1 MKVLVTQQRQQ
12 TSSLVE
18 DDVKCLGRVKSSLN
32 DPGRKLSSWSFPKSS
47 VAFLCNLQ
55 ALDLSNNELSGRIP
69 AQIYS
74 WLPYLVTVD
83 LSNNDI
89 PGYIP
94 PELGKWEVP
103 PSFSGVSRARLTIE
117 YISWEPLG
125 SKHGDWL
132 YKRNH
137 AIIVAA
143 GVFGATVS
151 LLLSF
156 VLGWRDDNCY
166 WLEWLR
172 AHQPFEHSLFKT
184 PLVNVKLAD
193 LMKSTNNFNAENV
206 IALTREGTTYKA
218 VLLDE
223 SMLATKLLNTCKF
236 GEQFQPLFLH
246 QNISSTSIQLP
257 FLHQNIGSKVILV
270 DKDFDACIMKISD
283 WPGS

>member
-1 MKVLVTQQRQQ
+1 MSSHMQYTEQNMYSCLPLVTWGA
-12 TSSLVE
+12 SSLVE

-32 DPGRKLSSWSFPKSS
+32 DPGRKLSSWSFPKTS

-89 PGYIP
+89 PG
-94 PELGKWEVP
+94 EVP
-103 PSFSGVSRARLTIE
+103 PSFSGVSRARLSIE
-117 YISWEPLG
+117 YIFMGAFRIQAWVEVPFVS
-125 SKHGDWL
+125 
-132 YKRNH
+132 
-137 AIIVAA
+137 
-143 GVFGATVS
+143 VFG
-151 LLLSF
+151 
-156 VLGWRDDNCY
+156 RDDNCY

>member
-1 MKVLVTQQRQQ
+1 MSSHMQYTEQNMYSCLPLVTWGA
-12 TSSLVE
+12 SSLVE

-32 DPGRKLSSWSFPKSS
+32 DPGRKLSSWSFPKTS

-103 PSFSGVSRARLTIE
+103 PSFSGVSRARLSIE
-117 YISWEPLG
+117 YIFMGAFRIQAWVEVPFGELG
-125 SKHGDWL
+125 RGKEGMEL
-132 YKRNH
+132 EEM
-137 AIIVAA
+137 IIVT
-143 GVFGATVS
+143 G
-151 LLLSF
+151 LS
-156 VLGWRDDNCY
+156 
-166 WLEWLR
+166 
-172 AHQPFEHSLFKT
+172 
-184 PLVNVKLAD
+184 
-193 LMKSTNNFNAENV
+193 ENV

-257 FLHQNIGSKVILV
+257 FLHQNIGSKMSVYVNGDLDEFGSIAPEYSSTMVPSLKGDVYGLGIVLLELV
-270 DKDFDACIMKISD
+270 TGQK
-283 WPGS
+283 PL